1 VCRQDAEATHG
12 NEAEGIARTA
22 ETPSDDVEHA
32 VTTVGTTVAAC
43 TSPEAA
49 APPDGDA
56 VPASDKG
63 AHATTSTEGPTG
75 GDVEERVHA
84 GKLEA
89 VLLAASSPE
98 REAPPPPPRARGR
111 RADRSSGPHHRS
123 RGLRGLELMLSKQMV
138 FFGDVVVIDTNT
150 GCLCVGSLGGACV
163 ENRRCERPAPAHEL
177 FFRCTKRVDQV

>member
-89 VLLAASSPE
+89 VLLPARSPE
-98 REAPPPPPRARGR
+98 REAPPPHPEPA
-111 RADRSSGPHHRS
+111 
-123 RGLRGLELMLSKQMV
+123 
-138 FFGDVVVIDTNT
+138 
-150 GCLCVGSLGGACV
+150 GAGQTD
-163 ENRRCERPAPAHEL
+163 PLAPTTEAE
-177 FFRCTKRVDQV
+177 V